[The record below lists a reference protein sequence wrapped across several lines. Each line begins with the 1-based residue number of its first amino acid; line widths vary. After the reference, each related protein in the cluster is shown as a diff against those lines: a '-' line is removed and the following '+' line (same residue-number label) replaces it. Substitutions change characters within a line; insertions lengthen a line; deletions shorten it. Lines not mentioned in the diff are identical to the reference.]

1 MELGKKQEVLL
12 GPPGTG
18 KTTTILGKIEEALGN
33 GIQPEEIAFVS
44 FTRKAVHEAVDRA
57 CKRFNLKPKRF
68 PYFQTVHSLCFRQ
81 LGLTKSNLLNRQ
93 NFAEL
98 GDWLGYDLTGQVDMG
113 DGILASGAAP
123 GDKFLFLDNLARAK
137 CISVR
142 ECWEEEGFDIAWHE
156 QERFSAGYE
165 RYKNRQGLMDFTDML
180 HTYASAEGDGRV
192 GAKLAFVDEAQDLSR
207 AQWRVL
213 QRSFGHVPLVTVAGD
228 DDQSIYKWS
237 GADLETFLGL
247 GGQHRV
253 LSESFRL
260 PRKIHKYA
268 HDIIKGTKK
277 RFKKEFTPT
286 DAEGEINYINELE
299 QVDINPDETTLI
311 LVRNTYLLGRVYEH
325 VKKLGCTYTGR
336 GGFSSVAAPHT
347 AAIVA
352 WEQMRKGN
360 GVTLQQVKDIY
371 EQLRVGPVLA
381 RGGKAKLEAEE
392 DDTELYT
399 YETLV
404 QHYGL
409 LGRPVWHEALQGIP
423 LETREYYISVLRSKR
438 RISTEPKVHVNTI
451 HSVKGGEAKHVIILS
466 DMSKRTY
473 MEMQKDMDS
482 EHRVAYVAA
491 TRASE
496 RLTIVMPQGKY
507 SFPY

>member
-1 MELGKKQEVLL
+1 MELGLKQQVLL

-18 KTTTILGKIEEALGN
+18 KTTSIIGQIEEALGN

-44 FTRKAVHEAVDRA
+44 FTRKAVQEAIGRA
-57 CKRFNLKPKRF
+57 CQRFNLKPKRF

-81 LGLTKSNLLNRQ
+81 LGLTKTNLLNRQ
-93 NFAEL
+93 NFIEL
-98 GDWLGYDLTGQVDMG
+98 GNWLGYDLTGQVDMG

-123 GDKFLFLDNLARAK
+123 GDKFLFLDNLARAR
-137 CISVR
+137 CLSVR

-156 QERFSAGYE
+156 QERFSSGYA
-165 RYKNRQGLMDFTDML
+165 RFKDRQGLMDFTDML
-180 HTYASAEGDGRV
+180 HRYMDSGQETR
-192 GAKLAFVDEAQDLSR
+192 AKLAFVDEAQDLSR
-207 AQWRVL
+207 AQWGVL
-213 QRSFGHVPLVTVAGD
+213 ERSFRQVPLVTVAGD

-237 GADLETFLGL
+237 GADLDTFLAL
-247 GGQHRV
+247 GGDHRV
-253 LSESFRL
+253 LSHSYRL

-277 RFKKEFTPT
+277 RYKKEFSPA
-286 DAEGEINYINELE
+286 DKDGEINYVNELE
-299 QVDINPDETTLI
+299 HVDINPDEKTLI
-311 LVRNTYLLGRVYEH
+311 LVRNTYLLNQVYEH
-325 VKKLGCTYTGR
+325 VRKLGCTYTGR
-336 GGFSSVAAPHT
+336 NGFSSVSGPHT
-347 AAIVA
+347 QAIVA
-352 WEQMRKGN
+352 WEQLRKGN

-381 RGGKAKLEAEE
+381 RGGKARVEEEE
-392 DDTELYT
+392 DDSELYT

-409 LGRPVWHEALQGIP
+409 LGKPVWHEALQGIP
-423 LETREYYISVLRSKR
+423 LENREYYVSVLRSKR
-438 RISTEPKVHVNTI
+438 RISTEPNIHINTI
-451 HSVKGGEAKHVIILS
+451 HSVKGGEAQHVIILS

-482 EHRVAYVAA
+482 EYRVAYVAA

-496 RLTIVMPQGKY
+496 KLTIVMPRSKY